1 MTGIDRRKHDDE
13 FKDKMI
19 AFMSRI
25 DERNFNKDL
34 AYAIQ
39 GDLVIDHET
48 RITSLETS
56 RTQLNTIAKGLT
68 LTGALGFMIK
78 KFGHY
83 FGG

>member
-1 MTGIDRRKHDDE
+1 MTVIDRRKNDE
-13 FKDKMI
+13 EFRTKLY
-19 AFMSRI
+19 AFMARI

-34 AYAIQ
+34 AQAIQ
-39 GDLVIDHET
+39 GDLVADHET

-68 LTGALGFMIK
+68 TTGFLAFMIK

-83 FGG
+83 F